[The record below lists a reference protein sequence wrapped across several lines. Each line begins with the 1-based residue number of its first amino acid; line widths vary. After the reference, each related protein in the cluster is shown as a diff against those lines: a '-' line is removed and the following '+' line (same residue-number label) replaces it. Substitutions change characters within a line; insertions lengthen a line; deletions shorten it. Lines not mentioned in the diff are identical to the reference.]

1 MSTVPGTVVFKV
13 FFVGSYCYQFCGAV
27 SIFFGSTEYLP
38 EKYFSML
45 QVFDKIV
52 RISTRIRL
60 SNTDLVILSSVRS
73 ALKKH
78 VTAAHVSQVDAAVAL
93 NWQMDAADAQNSSP
107 TDVATMLAQIV
118 QVHHS
123 TDD

>member
-1 MSTVPGTVVFKV
+1 MNPPASAS
-13 FFVGSYCYQFCGAV
+13 GSAALLL
-27 SIFFGSTEYLP
+27 I
-38 EKYFSML
+38 
-45 QVFDKIV
+45 
-52 RISTRIRL
+52 
-60 SNTDLVILSSVRS
+60 ILSSARS

-78 VTAAHVSQVDAAVAL
+78 VAAAHVSQVDAAVAL
-93 NWQMDAADAQNSSP
+93 NWQVDAADAQNSSP